1 MLFTQILS
9 NGDVIGSFVNKVG
22 TTNDV
27 VRIAKVQGIIIAYV
41 SNTATANF
49 VVIPRET
56 LLGYIALT
64 GTAPNRVVLNGIVS
78 QAEITANVGD
88 ITAVQALSLST
99 AYNSTSNTR
108 NALSTEIVVSGL
120 LEGDLDSTLTN
131 NVNYQILLLSFLA
144 SKKILDKYGKYPE
157 VVALLKSV
165 NVS

>member
-9 NGDVIGSFVNKVG
+9 NGDVIGSFINKVG

-41 SNTATANF
+41 SNTATTNF

-56 LLGYIALT
+56 LLSYIALT

-88 ITAVQALSLST
+88 ITAVQALSLAT

-108 NALSTEIVVSGL
+108 PALATEIVVSGL
-120 LEGDLDSTLTN
+120 LEGDLDSALTN
-131 NVNYQILLLSFLA
+131 NVNYQVLMVNFLA
-144 SKKILDKYGKYPE
+144 CKKVLDKYGKYPE
-157 VVALLKSV
+157 VIQLLKSV
-165 NVS
+165 KIS